1 MPAASAPC
9 RWRSLR
15 DSESVMSTALPPDP
29 ATAHAGAP
37 LVGISACVRT
47 IGSHPFHAAGDKYVV
62 AVSHGA
68 AALPA
73 ILPSLGDWYESADLL
88 ERMDG
93 LLFTGS
99 PSNVEPHL
107 YQGAPSVPGTDHD
120 PRRDATTLPLIRAA
134 IEAGVPLLCICR
146 GIQELNAALG
156 GTLHQRI
163 QDIPGKL
170 DHRER
175 PELDTPARYAPVH
188 DVALVS
194 GGFFARLS
202 GASSLHVNSL
212 HEQGIDRLADRLTVD
227 AVAPDGI
234 IEAVTVKDARS
245 FAVGVQWHPEWRFWE
260 NAVSRALFAA
270 FGDACRTR
278 EARRVA
284 ARRAVA

>member
-1 MPAASAPC
+1 MNAS
-9 RWRSLR
+9 
-15 DSESVMSTALPPDP
+15 LPPGQAVARP
-29 ATAHAGAP
+29 GAAV
-37 LVGISACVRT
+37 VGISACVRT

-68 AALPA
+68 EALPV
-73 ILPSLGDWYESADLL
+73 ILPSLGGWYDPADLL
-88 ERMDG
+88 ERVDG

-120 PRRDATTLPLIRAA
+120 PQRDATTLPLIRAA
-134 IEAGVPLLCICR
+134 IDAGVPLLCICR

-163 QDIPGKL
+163 QELPGRR

-175 PELDTPARYAPVH
+175 PELETAQRYAPVH
-188 DVALVS
+188 DVALVP
-194 GGFFARLS
+194 GGFFASLS
-202 GASSLHVNSL
+202 GATSLHVNSL
-212 HEQGIDRLADRLTVD
+212 HEQGIDRLAARLRVD
-227 AVAPDGI
+227 ATAPDGI
-234 IEAVTVKDARS
+234 VEAVTVRDAPG
-245 FAVGVQWHPEWRFWE
+245 FALGVQWHPEWRFWE

-278 EARRVA
+278 AGRRKTEH
-284 ARRAVA
+284 RAVA